1 MPHFIMQK
9 ISIHLTDKREKGI
22 TLHSNMGQFLSV
34 HNMKY
39 QSPAHHI

>member
-9 ISIHLTDKREKGI
+9 IAIHLTDKREKGI
-22 TLHSNMGQFLSV
+22 TLHSNMRLFLSV